1 MSEHL
6 KDFPV
11 VLKMEIRWG
20 DMDAMRHVNNT
31 LFFRY
36 FESSRIELFRKVKN
50 YMEIRKRG
58 TGVILAYTFCK
69 FKAPLQWPDT
79 IYVGAKVLSVDKSKI
94 IIQHKIVSEKL
105 DREAAEGE
113 AHLVWYNY
121 NDQEKGEL
129 PEGLEKEFLSLGSKK

>member
-1 MSEHL
+1 MSELL

-11 VLKMEIRWG
+11 VLKMKIRWG

-31 LFFRY
+31 VFFRY
-36 FESSRIELFRKVKN
+36 FESSRIELFRRVKN
-50 YMEIRKRG
+50 YNEIRKLG

-69 FKAPLQWPDT
+69 FKAPLQYPDT
-79 IYVGAKVLSVDKSKI
+79 IYIGAKVLSIDESKI

-105 DREAAEGE
+105 EKVAAEGE

-121 NDQEKGEL
+121 KEQKRGEM
-129 PEGLEKEFLSLGSKK
+129 PAGLKQEFLSLGE